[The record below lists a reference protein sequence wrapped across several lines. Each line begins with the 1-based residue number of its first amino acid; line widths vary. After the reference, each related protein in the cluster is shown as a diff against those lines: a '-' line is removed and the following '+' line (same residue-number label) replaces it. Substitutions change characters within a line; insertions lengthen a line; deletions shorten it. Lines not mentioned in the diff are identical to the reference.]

1 MTVPYTSGTI
11 TLAKGSAEV
20 TGIDTA
26 WKAALIVGGIIFVNV
41 PNVGAM
47 SLPIATVDDN
57 TKIMAAIPWQG
68 ANGTYSYALVRDGS
82 FERQATEN
90 AIKLAS
96 LLNEMRSDAIS
107 ELSGLQ
113 PAADKLPYFG
123 AGGAGALADFNAAAR
138 TLLAGGQ
145 LPDGQLPT
153 RLNSKLIQ
161 SANQFR
167 KSGWAYGENIE
178 GSPENASA
186 AWFLYVNDMD
196 EGGSWGKQTA
206 TSFFENRS
214 FVRLLVNGTWQA
226 WERDYSG
233 QSALDGRYNRL
244 SQIIADAQL
253 PARLRADS
261 SLISSNFND
270 AVENGFYKAG
280 PAAANPPV
288 SGTYWFVI
296 VTRFDSTI
304 HQEAWNDNFNIGYR
318 RVRAANG
325 AWGPWRLISDER
337 GSNANGEYVRLAD
350 GTQIC
355 TRSVATGNPTLAAG
369 EAISL
374 GSFNYAASF
383 VASPS
388 RSLSYDGSWS
398 HTLSVGSEGGGNVGV
413 GGVAI
418 SNRDNAAHSYAGT
431 VYITAVGRWY

>member
-1 MTVPYTSGTI
+1 MTTPYVTGTVSVTAGSPTVTGIGTGWKTAGLVAGVFGLDSASGNPVPVLSVDSDTQI
-11 TLAKGSAEV
+11 TLAKPWRGATANEQPYWI
-20 TGIDTA
+20 TYDTTD
-26 WKAALIVGGIIFVNV
+26 GQQTVNLMEKV
-41 PNVGAM
+41 VEY
-47 SLPIATVDDN
+47 IARLNKPMLT
-57 TKIMAAIPWQG
+57 A
-68 ANGTYSYALVRDGS
+68 
-82 FERQATEN
+82 
-90 AIKLAS
+90 LAS
-96 LLNEMRSDAIS
+96 LM
-107 ELSGLQ
+107 

-123 AGGAGALADFNAAAR
+123 AGGAGALADFPAAAR
-138 TLLAGGQ
+138 ALLAGGV
-145 LPDGQLPT
+145 LP
-153 RLNSKLIQ
+153 
-161 SANQFR
+161 
-167 KSGWAYGENIE
+167 E
-178 GSPENASA
+178 
-186 AWFLYVNDMD
+186 
-196 EGGSWGKQTA
+196 
-206 TSFFENRS
+206 
-214 FVRLLVNGTWQA
+214 
-226 WERDYSG
+226 
-233 QSALDGRYNRL
+233 
-244 SQIIADAQL
+244 AQL
-253 PARLRADS
+253 PARLRTDS

-270 AVENGFYKAG
+270 AIENGFYKAG

-383 VASPS
+383 VTSPS